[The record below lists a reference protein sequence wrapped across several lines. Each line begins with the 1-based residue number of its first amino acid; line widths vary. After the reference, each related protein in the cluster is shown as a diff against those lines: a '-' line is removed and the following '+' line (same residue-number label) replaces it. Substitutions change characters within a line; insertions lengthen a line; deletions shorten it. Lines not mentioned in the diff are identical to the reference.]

1 MADEVA
7 ITLEDTGS
15 KGRYVGRVAGV
26 ADEGEMTYSRVS
38 PKLIIVD
45 HTGVPDSLRGKGVGA
60 ALARRVVAD
69 ARAHGFKIVPL
80 CPFFRSQW
88 ERHPEWADVIRQ
100 D

>member
-1 MADEVA
+1 MEEVA
-7 ITLEDTGS
+7 ITLEDSGA

-26 ADEGEMTYSRVS
+26 TDAGEMTYSRVS

-45 HTGVPDSLRGKGVGA
+45 HTDVPDSLRGKGVGA
-60 ALARRVVAD
+60 ALARRVVED